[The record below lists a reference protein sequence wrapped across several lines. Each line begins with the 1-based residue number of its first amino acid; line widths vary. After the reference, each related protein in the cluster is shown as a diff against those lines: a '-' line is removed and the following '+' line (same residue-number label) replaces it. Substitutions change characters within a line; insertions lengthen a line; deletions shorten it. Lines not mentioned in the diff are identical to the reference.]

1 MKKKSILTII
11 TLILA
16 FAGTQAI
23 GYNVSEFPICTNDAN
38 QINPAISGSIVVWE
52 DYRNGNWDIYG
63 YDLSTQTE
71 FPICTND
78 ANQINPD
85 ISGDIVVWEDHRY
98 DSTYRGFYYSI
109 YGYKLSTRTEFLVY
123 DMASYQRDP
132 TIDGNFVVWK
142 EYYTTPQGIYKSIIN
157 GYSLSGHTKFL
168 ILENELLSYKAF
180 HNLAVSGSNIV
191 LWINNYPYTDGI
203 KTYDFY
209 NHTFFPTIDG
219 QQSNISGSIVVYQ
232 QYGYKYPSSIIPDY
246 RICYTDFSKQ
256 CTGPL
261 SRYIPIGTYYYS
273 HCLTYNDPSP
283 CQSDATCHYVE
294 GDSPD
299 ISGNI
304 IVWNN
309 WIEHEDFYGTAIYG
323 YDISTMTWF
332 PIRESSESNRWHHN
346 PAIDGNIV
354 IWEDKRNGNYDI
366 YGARLEPFCL
376 GKPEMDFNGDCKVDF
391 ADFAIMASS
400 WLECNLVPESACW
413 E

>member
-1 MKKKSILTII
+1 MKRKSVLAIVA
-11 TLILA
+11 LILA

-23 GYNVSEFPICTNDAN
+23 GYNVAEFPICTNDAN
-38 QINPAISGSIVVWE
+38 QINPAINGSIIVWQ

-71 FPICTND
+71 FPICVNSAD
-78 ANQINPD
+78 QINPD
-85 ISGDIVVWEDHRY
+85 ISGNIVVWEDHRY
-98 DSTYRGFYYSI
+98 DSKYQGFYYSI

-123 DMASYQRDP
+123 DMESYQRDP
-132 TIDGNFVVWK
+132 SIDGNFVVWE
-142 EYYTTPQGIYKSIIN
+142 EYSFQGIDGSRIN

-168 ILENELLSYKAF
+168 IWENEPLNYEVF
-180 HNLAVSGSNIV
+180 YHPAVSGSIV
-191 LWINNYPYTDGI
+191 VWWASLGGI
-203 KTYDFY
+203 RDYDPVRSYDFY
-209 NHTFFPTIDG
+209 NRTFLSNTDYG
-219 QQSNISGSIVVYQ
+219 QRPNISGSIVVYEHHESPL
-232 QYGYKYPSSIIPDY
+232 YRSERYK
-246 RICYTDFSKQ
+246 ICYTDFSKQ
-256 CTGPL
+256 CIITPFGGT
-261 SRYIPIGTYYYS
+261 IPCS
-273 HCLTYNDPSP
+273 HCLTYNDPIP
-283 CQSDATCHYVE
+283 CREDATCHYVD

-304 IVWNN
+304 IVWSN
-309 WIEHEDFYGTAIYG
+309 WIEHEGFFGTAIYG

-391 ADFAIMASS
+391 VDFAIMASS
-400 WLECNLVPESACW
+400 WLECNLVPQSACW